1 MLRRVPAADMTV
13 TALAGG
19 VGGAKLVHGLDGL
32 VRDLT
37 VVVNT
42 ADDAEVYGL
51 SISPDLDTVMYTLAG
66 LANPVTGWGV
76 AGDTRVTLDAMAGL
90 GERTWFTLGDRDL
103 ATHVVRTGRL
113 RAGTPLSRVTADLT
127 AALGIRA
134 RLLPMTDD
142 RVATMVD
149 TPAGR
154 LDFQEYFVGRRHQDP
169 VVGLVLDGIE
179 TAAPAPGVL
188 AAFADADVVVLAP
201 SNPFVSIGPILA
213 VPGVRDALAGT
224 SARRVGVSPI
234 VGGQAL
240 KGPAAQMLA
249 DLGHEVSALGVARLY
264 VGLLDVLCIDEED
277 RALAPAIRD
286 LGLDVVVTGTVMGG
300 PDDRRR
306 LAREV
311 LDAAVGG

>member
-1 MLRRVPAADMTV
+1 MTV

>member
-1 MLRRVPAADMTV
+1 MPAADMTV